1 MNQGA
6 LVFSQ
11 VLQLLHPQQFH
22 RCVQRYPMKRSS
34 RSFSAWDQFLCM
46 AFAQMTFR
54 EGLRDIEACLRW
66 SPHLYAMG
74 IRGNVTRT
82 NLAYANEHRD
92 WKVYADLAEVLIRKA
107 RRLYAED
114 GSGLDIEQMVYALDA
129 STIDL
134 CLSMFR
140 WATFRGTKAAIKLHT
155 MVDLRGSIPVFIS
168 ITEGSVHDV
177 NILDQIAFE
186 PGSIY
191 VMDRAYVDFGRL
203 FRIHQAGGFFVTR
216 AKSNMKFYVSKS
228 SPIDR
233 STGLRCDQVI
243 ALRVVKSKRQYPER
257 LRRVRYID
265 PQTGKSLTF
274 LTNNFVLAALV
285 IAAIYKRRWSIELFF
300 KWIKQNL
307 RIKAFYGT
315 SENAVKTQI
324 WIAICVYLQVA
335 CLKKIHGITEE
346 LSRILQVLSVNVF
359 QKDPVNQ
366 LLTEFTTRDDQ
377 LVLPKQ
383 LTFNNL

>member
-1 MNQGA
+1 MPTRHRVLSLILNMNQGA

-92 WKVYADLAEVLIRKA
+92 WKVYADLAQVLIRKA

-114 GSGLDIEQMVYALDA
+114 GSGLDIEQMVYALDS

-134 CLSMFR
+134 CLSMFP
-140 WATFRGTKAAIKLHT
+140 WATFRRTKAAIKLHT

-243 ALRVVKSKRQYPER
+243 GLRVAKSKRQYPER

-359 QKDPVNQ
+359 RKT
-366 LLTEFTTRDDQ
+366 LLINYLQ
-377 LVLPKQ
+377 
-383 LTFNNL
+383 NS